1 MQMKNL
7 SRNWGIAAFLMVVFF
22 LYSFWIAP
30 FSIHHG
36 YYVGAAKLMAEGLVP
51 YKDFNV
57 MDFPLGIWLFSLVY
71 RVVGVTTSGNAA
83 VLFLMVIHLVN
94 TYVLSVIL
102 ERLKVQNI
110 YRWIS
115 VLLYVLILYSS
126 DALMVNIEPLAVL
139 FLLLSILFAQEY
151 HSKTALLVSA
161 LFMALAVFCKY
172 QVVSMSI
179 AVAMMVLLSGRAKKV
194 HWKACLFYLLSLS
207 ALLTVFYVGTSI
219 ICQEP
224 SLIQHLNVK
233 IRMFDDF
240 RNGMTYFCILAGR
253 CSIYVV
259 FLGILLFKRVKRSVL
274 LYSLLAILAYI
285 CTAMWLF
292 IDKSSAI
299 SQFLYPFVIIAFAI
313 ALQEFSEKPNIWYKF
328 FYLTAFIIPAFL
340 GIREFQKF
348 DYGSLKAEQQEYLVA
363 ISSIITEPSQI
374 SVMVDQCTEYEL
386 CTQIYSEIPTIRP
399 FDLKHTQWGLVDWE
413 DAPQGDF
420 VIDSLLEADY
430 VVINSPFQ
438 YAVDFL
444 SYSTGQLWAIPFNE
458 FMDERDSFSIESL
471 LFFKN

>member
-1 MQMKNL
+1 MKNL
-7 SRNWGIAAFLMVVFF
+7 NVLCGAVTIMMVAFF

-30 FSIHHG
+30 FSIYHG

-71 RVVGVTTSGNAA
+71 RVVGVTSSGNAA
-83 VLFLMVIHLVN
+83 VIFLMVIHLLN
-94 TYVLSVIL
+94 TYLLNVLM

-115 VLLYVLILYSS
+115 ILLYIFILYSS

-139 FLLLSILFAQEY
+139 FLLMSIIFAQKY
-151 HSKTALLVSA
+151 HSKPALFVSA
-161 LFMALAVFCKY
+161 LSMALAVFCKY
-172 QVVSMSI
+172 QVVSMAI
-179 AVAMMVLLSGRAKKV
+179 AVAIMVLVSAKSKSPKV

-207 ALLTVFYVGTSI
+207 ALLISFYVVTSI

-224 SLIQHLNVK
+224 YLIQHLNVK

-240 RNGMTYFCILAGR
+240 RSGMTYFCILAGR
-253 CSIYVV
+253 CSLYVV
-259 FLGILLFKRVKRSVL
+259 FLGILLFNSVKRSVFH
-274 LYSLLAILAYI
+274 YSLLAVFAYI

-292 IDKSSAI
+292 IDKSSAT
-299 SQFLYPFVIIAFAI
+299 SQFLFPFVIIAFAT
-313 ALQEFSEKPNIWYKF
+313 ALQEFSEKQNLWYKL
-328 FYLTAFIIPAFL
+328 FYVTAFILPVFL
-340 GIREFQKF
+340 GVREFRKL
-348 DYGSLKAEQQEYLVA
+348 DYGNLKAEQQEYLEA
-363 ISSIITEPSQI
+363 LSSIISEPSQV

-386 CTQIYSEIPTIRP
+386 CTQIYSEVETIRP
-399 FDLKHTQWGLVDWE
+399 FDLKHTQWGLVDW
-413 DAPQGDF
+413 DDGAQADF

-430 VVINSPFQ
+430 VVINSAFQ
-438 YAVDFL
+438 YGLDFL
-444 SYSTGQLWAIPFNE
+444 SFSTGQLWAIPFNE